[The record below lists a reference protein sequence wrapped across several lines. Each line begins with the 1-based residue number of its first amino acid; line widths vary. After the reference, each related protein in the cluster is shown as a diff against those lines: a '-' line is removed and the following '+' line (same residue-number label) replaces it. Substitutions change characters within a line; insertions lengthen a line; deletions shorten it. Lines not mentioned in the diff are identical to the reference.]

1 MSYLTDRK
9 RAIGLG
15 SAKSGTQH
23 HWHMMVSSV
32 ALTGLIPLFVFTFGY
47 ALGMPYADAAAYYAR
62 PFPAIVGILTLL
74 VGFLHFKGGVQTL
87 IEDYVHGF
95 SRKAL
100 IIGSICLSYAAAAA
114 GVFAIVR
121 IAL

>member
-1 MSYLTDRK
+1 MAFLTDRK
-9 RAIGLG
+9 RAAGLG
-15 SAKSGTQH
+15 SAKSGTEH
-23 HWHMMVSSV
+23 HWKMMVSSV
-32 ALTGLIPLFVFTFGY
+32 ALVVLVPLFVFTFGY
-47 ALGMPYADAAAYYAR
+47 ALGMSYEEASAYYTR

-87 IEDYVHGF
+87 IEDYVQGLA
-95 SRKAL
+95 RKAL

>member
-1 MSYLTDRK
+1 MGFLTDRK
-9 RAIGLG
+9 RAVGMG
-15 SAKSGTQH
+15 SAKSGTMH
-23 HWHMMVSSV
+23 HWNMMVSSV
-32 ALTGLIPLFVFTFGY
+32 ALVGLVPLFIFTYGY
-47 ALGMPYADAAAYYAR
+47 ALGMSYEDASAYYAR

-95 SRKAL
+95 ARKAL